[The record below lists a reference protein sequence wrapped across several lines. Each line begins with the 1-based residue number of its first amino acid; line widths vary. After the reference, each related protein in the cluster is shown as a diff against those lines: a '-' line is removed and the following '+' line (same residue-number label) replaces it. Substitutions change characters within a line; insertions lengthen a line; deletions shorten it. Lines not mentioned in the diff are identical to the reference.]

1 MQHIT
6 CYGHVPFNQEFYLHG
21 DIHINEVDTNKIV
34 PESFTYGK
42 MAVSILWV
50 TKIMKKITQLRILA
64 PIMGRYIKILKT
76 LKLSFLFNDKKLL
89 LIKICRNVEDDSY
102 LKKRKIR

>member
-1 MQHIT
+1 
-6 CYGHVPFNQEFYLHG
+6 
-21 DIHINEVDTNKIV
+21 
-34 PESFTYGK
+34 
-42 MAVSILWV
+42 
-50 TKIMKKITQLRILA
+50 MKKITQLRILA

-89 LIKICRNVEDDSY
+89 LIKICRNVEDDSH

>member
-1 MQHIT
+1 
-6 CYGHVPFNQEFYLHG
+6 
-21 DIHINEVDTNKIV
+21 
-34 PESFTYGK
+34 

>member
-1 MQHIT
+1 
-6 CYGHVPFNQEFYLHG
+6 
-21 DIHINEVDTNKIV
+21 
-34 PESFTYGK
+34 

-64 PIMGRYIKILKT
+64 PIMGRYIKILKP

-89 LIKICRNVEDDSY
+89 LIEICRNVEDDSH

>member
-1 MQHIT
+1 MG
-6 CYGHVPFNQEFYLHG
+6 YKN
-21 DIHINEVDTNKIV
+21 NEKNYTI
-34 PESFTYGK
+34 
-42 MAVSILWV
+42 AH
-50 TKIMKKITQLRILA
+50 LA

-89 LIKICRNVEDDSY
+89 LIKICRNVEDDSH